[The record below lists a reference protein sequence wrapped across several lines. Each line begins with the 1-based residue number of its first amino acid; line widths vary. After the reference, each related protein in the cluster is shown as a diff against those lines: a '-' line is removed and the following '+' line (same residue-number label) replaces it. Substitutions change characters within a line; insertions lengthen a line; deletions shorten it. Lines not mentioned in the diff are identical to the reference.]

1 MSSNRLLKRMHHHTG
16 CISLR
21 LFSSVLSADEMS
33 RLELLWP
40 ASLQT
45 GCYLYLSPW
54 FHCPQPATHPALG
67 KAIATNRGSLT
78 GSFVTTVDRIHHCW
92 TNFLRTRIRSA
103 NKEEDHQRKLVT
115 SLSVNVLSAKVASL
129 KNLSPPP
136 TWLSFSLSPPSC
148 HSCHLHWS
156 LPPPHTVQ
164 LLALPSLT
172 TGTFS
177 SFAVKVTLLLATYS

>member
-1 MSSNRLLKRMHHHTG
+1 MSSNHLLKRMHHHSG

-21 LFSSVLSADEMS
+21 HFSNVVSADEMS

-54 FHCPQPATHPALG
+54 FHCPPQPATHPALG

-78 GSFVTTVDRIHHCW
+78 GSSVTTVDRIHHCW

-136 TWLSFSLSPPSC
+136 TWLSFSLSPPPPSC
-148 HSCHLHWS
+148 HSCHQHWS
-156 LPPPHTVQ
+156 LPPPHTAVQ
-164 LLALPSLT
+164 PLSLPSLSI
-172 TGTFS
+172 FS
-177 SFAVKVTLLLATYS
+177 SFAIDRLY